1 MPCSQIYLIDLNNS
15 YVAQKSVYSKIFSSP
30 DNTTTLDNK
39 YFTAELQLNTGDC
52 LTLSHEAILVTI
64 NNKTSVDDL
73 KESLE
78 RFDSCKLKLVTYRDD
93 EVNRS
98 SLMSLCMDFEAE
110 LIDLDDLEDGE
121 KSEDLVMDS
130 LNAIS
135 WKSAKMK
142 NKSQKQNKKKKSPE
156 NSINSTV
163 MPEINSKDVEDFE
176 NLFQQL
182 GNFRDQA
189 KNLNGEARLDF
200 AEKIMEQLMGGLD
213 LDSEDDAK

>member
-1 MPCSQIYLIDLNNS
+1 MG
-15 YVAQKSVYSKIFSSP
+15 
-30 DNTTTLDNK
+30 NK
-39 YFTAELQLNTGDC
+39 R
-52 LTLSHEAILVTI
+52 
-64 NNKTSVDDL
+64 TSVDDL

-121 KSEDLVMDS
+121 KSEDLFMDS

-156 NSINSTV
+156 NNNSSV